1 MKKWIVIVLLIAGAG
16 GYYAWRSK
24 QAPAGP
30 SYHEVTATLG
40 DVRVIIVATGVIEPQ
55 NRVELNSPVA
65 GRLDDVL
72 VHEGDR
78 VTRGQILAWISST
91 ERATLLD
98 TARARSNEEYERWQE
113 LYKPAPLIAPVDG
126 EIIARKL
133 EPGQSVS
140 AEKPILVMSDHLV
153 VKASV
158 DETDIA
164 RIRLDQAA
172 DITLDAYQD
181 VAIPGRVT
189 HIAYE
194 AETVNNVT
202 TYEIDILP
210 EKPPEFLRS
219 GMTANVTFLASATN
233 NVLILPAEAI
243 VQGDGKTVVR
253 RHAATPDGAPR
264 EVAIRTGLTDGKNT
278 EILDGLK
285 AGDTV
290 LVPDLAGA
298 AAPEAGKGN
307 PLVPFRGMGR
317 RR

>member
-1 MKKWIVIVLLIAGAG
+1 MKKWIVALILIAAAAG
-16 GYYAWRSK
+16 FYVWRSDK
-24 QAPAGP
+24 EPEAP
-30 SYHEVTATLG
+30 SFREVKVARG
-40 DVRVIIVATGVIEPQ
+40 DIRVAIVATGVVEPQ

-98 TARARSNEEYERWQE
+98 TARARSEEEYARWQE

-140 AEKPILVMSDHLV
+140 SEKPILVMSDQLV

-164 RIRLDQAA
+164 RIQKDQSSE
-172 DITLDAYQD
+172 IKLDAYQD
-181 VAIPGRVT
+181 VAIPGHVT

-202 TYEIDILP
+202 TYEIDIMP
-210 EKPPEFLRS
+210 ENPPAFLRS
-219 GMTANVTFLASATN
+219 GMTANVTFIAATTN
-233 NVLILPAEAI
+233 DVLVLPAEAV
-243 VQGDGKTVVR
+243 VQRGD
-253 RHAATPDGAPR
+253 AATVKRYGTTPGAEPR
-264 EVAIRTGLTDGKNT
+264 EVTIRTGMTDGKHV
-278 EILDGLK
+278 EVLDGLK
-285 AGDTV
+285 EGDTV
-290 LVPDLAGA
+290 LVPELTA
-298 AAPEAGKGN
+298 AADNPGKGN

>member
-1 MKKWIVIVLLIAGAG
+1 MKKWIVIVLLVIGAG
-16 GYYAWRSK
+16 GYYAWRSS

-30 SYHEVTATLG
+30 SFREVAVVRG
-40 DVRVIIVATGVIEPQ
+40 DIRVVIVATGVVEPQ

-65 GRLDDVL
+65 GRLEEVL

-98 TARARSNEEYERWQE
+98 TARARSDEEYARWQE

-140 AEKPILVMSDHLV
+140 SEKPILVMSDHLV

-164 RIRLDQAA
+164 RIQKEQAA
-172 DITLDAYQD
+172 EIELDAYPND
-181 VAIPGRVT
+181 AIPGRVA

-202 TYEIDILP
+202 TYKIDVLP
-210 EKPPEFLRS
+210 GQPPEFLRS
-219 GMTANVTFLASATN
+219 GMTANVTFIAATTNGVLSLA
-233 NVLILPAEAI
+233 AEAI
-243 VQGDGKTVVR
+243 AEREGKPTVKV
-253 RHAATPDGAPR
+253 APLAPDGEPR
-264 EVAIRTGLTDGKNT
+264 VITIKTGLTDGKNT
-278 EILDGLK
+278 EVLEGLK
-285 AGDTV
+285 EGDTV
-290 LVPDLAGA
+290 LVPALAGMA
-298 AAPEAGKGN
+298 QEGGKGN